1 MRSRFPLLGRLVACR
16 RGATVVEYGLIIAG
30 IVLAI
35 FGAIQSVGGST
46 GNMWNNIS
54 TRVLSAR

>member
-1 MRSRFPLLGRLVACR
+1 MGPFVHLLRRLRRDR

-35 FGAIQSVGGST
+35 FGAIQSVGGAT
-46 GNMWNNIS
+46 GEMWNN
-54 TRVLSAR
+54 VSARVIAAH

>member
-1 MRSRFPLLGRLVACR
+1 MRRLLSFVHQLLVNQRA
-16 RGATVVEYGLIIAG
+16 ATVVEYGLIIAG

-46 GNMWNNIS
+46 GDMWNNIS
-54 TRVLSAR
+54 TKVLNAR

>member
-1 MRSRFPLLGRLVACR
+1 MRSTITLLKRLRADR

-35 FGAIQSVGGST
+35 FGAIQSVGGAT
-46 GNMWNNIS
+46 GGMWGNIS
-54 TRVLSAR
+54 TKVINAR

>member
-1 MRSRFPLLGRLVACR
+1 MQRTLLALRRLLADR

-35 FGAIQSVGGST
+35 FGALQSVGGAT
-46 GNMWNNIS
+46 GNMWNHIS
-54 TRVLSAR
+54 TEVLAAS

>member
-1 MRSRFPLLGRLVACR
+1 MRPTITLFKRLRADR

-35 FGAIQSVGGST
+35 FGAIQSVGGATS
-46 GNMWNNIS
+46 GMWNNVS
-54 TRVLSAR
+54 TKVINAS

>member
-1 MRSRFPLLGRLVACR
+1 MRRLLTFTQRLWADR
-16 RGATVVEYGLIIAG
+16 RAATVVEYGLIIAG

-46 GNMWNNIS
+46 GDMWNNIS
-54 TRVLSAR
+54 SKVLNAR

>member
-1 MRSRFPLLGRLVACR
+1 MRTPFALIGRLFACR

-35 FGAIQSVGGST
+35 FGAIQSVGGGT

-54 TRVLSAR
+54 VKVLSAR

>member
-1 MRSRFPLLGRLVACR
+1 MHHAMLFLRFLLADR

-35 FGAIQSVGGST
+35 FGALQSVGGST

-54 TRVLSAR
+54 SRVINAR

>member
-1 MRSRFPLLGRLVACR
+1 MRPLLTLMQRLFTDR
-16 RGATVVEYGLIIAG
+16 RAATVVEYGLIIAG

-46 GNMWNNIS
+46 GDMWNNIS
-54 TRVLSAR
+54 SRVLNAR

>member
-1 MRSRFPLLGRLVACR
+1 MRKPSLLLRRLSKDR
-16 RGATVVEYGLIIAG
+16 RGATVVEYGLIVAG

-35 FGAIQSVGGST
+35 FGAIQSVGGVT

-54 TRVLSAR
+54 ARVLSAR

>member
-1 MRSRFPLLGRLVACR
+1 MRPTISLLKRLFADR

-35 FGAIQSVGGST
+35 FGAIQSLGGETSR
-46 GNMWNNIS
+46 MWNNVS
-54 TRVLSAR
+54 TKVINAR